1 MKPLDISVP
10 CKQLLADRRALT
22 LSVVVPSKNEEAVLR
37 QTHERL
43 TRVLEHDI
51 TDFEIV
57 YVDDGSTDSTF
68 NLLCE
73 IQNKDRRAKVVQ
85 LSRNFGQQ
93 VAITAGIEHASGSA
107 VVVIDADLQDPPE
120 VIPLMIERW
129 REGFDVVYGLR
140 IKRDGETL
148 FKLSSAKA
156 FYWFVNHVSS
166 MPIPADTGDFRLMDR
181 KVIDALLRMPERDRF
196 LRGMVNW
203 VGFKQVAVP
212 YERYSR
218 QAGETKYPFLRMLRL
233 AMDGV
238 TSFSM
243 LPLKMATWLGFSA
256 STIAMILICY
266 AMFVHAFTSRWITG
280 WTSLFIAVLF
290 MGGAQ
295 LICLGIIG
303 EYIGRVYGE
312 TKNRPLYFVQQR
324 VGFEPGVKTQDEILR
339 AATR

>member
-1 MKPLDISVP
+1 VQHEKRLENRSFTV
-10 CKQLLADRRALT
+10 
-22 LSVVVPSKNEEAVLR
+22 SVVVPAKNEESVLR
-37 QTHERL
+37 RTHDRL
-43 TRVLEHDI
+43 TRVLEDQVGN
-51 TDFEIV
+51 FEIV

-68 NLLCE
+68 ELLCG
-73 IQNKDRRAKVVQ
+73 IQSTDRRVKVVQ

-120 VIPLMIERW
+120 VIPLMIDRW
-129 REGFDVVYGLR
+129 HEGFDVVYGVR
-140 IKRDGETL
+140 IKREGETV
-148 FKLSSAKA
+148 FKLLSAKA
-156 FYWFVNHVSS
+156 FYWLVNRISS
-166 MPIPADTGDFRLMDR
+166 TPIPADTGDFRLMDR

-203 VGFKQVAVP
+203 VGFRQAPLP
-212 YERYSR
+212 YERSAR
-218 QAGETKYPFLRMLRL
+218 DAGVSKYPLFKMLRL

-256 STIAMILICY
+256 SAIALLLICY
-266 AMFVHAFTSRWITG
+266 AMFVHAFTNKWITG
-280 WTSLFIAVLF
+280 WTSLFIAILF

-303 EYIGRVYGE
+303 EYVGRVYGE
-312 TKNRPLYFVQQR
+312 TKQRPLYFVRQV
-324 VGFEPGVKTQDEILR
+324 VGVEATRRNQEEIIR
-339 AATR
+339 AATG

>member
-212 YERYSR
+212 YERYS
-218 QAGETKYPFLRMLRL
+218 
-233 AMDGV
+233 
-238 TSFSM
+238 
-243 LPLKMATWLGFSA
+243 
-256 STIAMILICY
+256 
-266 AMFVHAFTSRWITG
+266 
-280 WTSLFIAVLF
+280 
-290 MGGAQ
+290 
-295 LICLGIIG
+295 
-303 EYIGRVYGE
+303 
-312 TKNRPLYFVQQR
+312 
-324 VGFEPGVKTQDEILR
+324 
-339 AATR
+339 

>member
-1 MKPLDISVP
+1 MVQDNLSA
-10 CKQLLADRRALT
+10 QRRPHSDSRGNLF
-22 LSVVVPSKNEEAVLR
+22 LSVVVPCKNEEAVLR
-37 QTHERL
+37 DTHERL
-43 TRVLEHDI
+43 TRVLQDNG
-51 TDFEIV
+51 TTFEIV

-68 NLLCE
+68 DLLC
-73 IQNKDRRAKVVQ
+73 DLRSGDSRARVVQ

-93 VAITAGIEHASGSA
+93 VAITAGLEHSKGNA

-120 VIPLMIERW
+120 VIPVMVDRW
-129 REGFDVVYGLR
+129 RDGFDVAYGMR
-140 IKRDGETL
+140 TRRNGETI

-156 FYWFVNHVSS
+156 FYWLVNQISS
-166 MPIPADTGDFRLMDR
+166 MPIPPDTGDFRLMDR
-181 KVIDALLRMPERDRF
+181 NVVDALLRMPERGRF

-203 VGFKQVAVP
+203 VGFRQAAVP
-212 YERYSR
+212 YERSAR
-218 QAGETKYPFLRMLRL
+218 LAGETKYPLLKMFRL

-238 TSFSM
+238 TSFSI

-256 STIAMILICY
+256 SAVAMLLIFY
-266 AMFVHAFTSRWITG
+266 ALFVHAFTNRWITG

-312 TKNRPLYFVQQR
+312 TKQRPLYFVQR
-324 VGFEPGVKTQDEILR
+324 LLGFEAEAETHEPMVR
-339 AATR
+339 AAIR